1 MILIGAIKYC
11 QEHDM
16 HMIRLPWCPW
26 LKGRMLSPMCKPEPE
41 VAAEF
46 EKAIVAATKMEAP
59 LFTALALHDMLAL
72 CPAESARRRVVVLRG
87 GVLRPHDGRALANA
101 GAPGERLAVRLV
113 DL

>member
-72 CPAESARRRVVVLRG
+72 CRAESARGDVLSCYEEACFD
-87 GVLRPHDGRALANA
+87 LTMDEPSPMRAHL
-101 GAPGERLAVRLV
+101 ES
-113 DL
+113 DLPFAS